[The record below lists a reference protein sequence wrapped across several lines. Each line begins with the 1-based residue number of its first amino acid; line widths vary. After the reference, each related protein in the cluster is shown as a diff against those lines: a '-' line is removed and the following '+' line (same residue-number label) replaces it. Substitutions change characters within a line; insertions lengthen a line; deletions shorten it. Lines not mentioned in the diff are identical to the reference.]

1 MKTTTYTFKNTN
13 KKKNNN
19 KKFNKIINF
28 FTPKYESTNYSK
40 VLDDIILNNVI
51 KSNSYI
57 LNPEYKTKEE
67 DVLVFNAANSLKG
80 DTLFTEAANFLANYN
95 KAKKF
100 PYILNKIYYLAD
112 GTPIM
117 FYEDEVQIDNEV
129 YTYDEFNNI
138 GFLGTLTAP
147 KKKIIIDIYT
157 NGLKVNIKIN
167 K

>member
-1 MKTTTYTFKNTN
+1 MKTTTYTIKNTN
-13 KKKNNN
+13 NK

-28 FTPKYESTNYSK
+28 FTPKYEPTNYSK
-40 VLDDIILNNVI
+40 VIDDIIFNNVI

-57 LNPEYKTKEE
+57 INPEYNTKEE
-67 DVLVFNAANSLKG
+67 DVMVFKAANSLK
-80 DTLFTEAANFLANYN
+80 DNNSFIEAANFLANYN
-95 KAKKF
+95 KMKKF
-100 PYILNKIYYLAD
+100 PYMLNKIYYLAD

-129 YTYDEFNNI
+129 YTYEEFNNI

-147 KKKIIIDIYT
+147 KKKIIIDIYI